1 MEIIGLAIFLAV
13 LFAFAGAISASFLW
27 KFKKDDF
34 LASES
39 NRCLNNFCEVDS
51 NWNSRG
57 RVYTKGLT
65 VIEKNGK
72 KQFVKQAKLCDIG
85 IIE

>member
-1 MEIIGLAIFLAV
+1 MEFIAIL
-13 LFAFAGAISASFLW
+13 LLYIGAISASFLW
-27 KFKKDDF
+27 RFKKDDF

-39 NRCLNNFCEVDS
+39 NRCLNNFCEVNS

-57 RVYTKGLT
+57 RLYTRGLT
-65 VIEKNGK
+65 VIEKNGR

-85 IIE
+85 ILD

>member
-1 MEIIGLAIFLAV
+1 MEFIAILLLYVGF
-13 LFAFAGAISASFLW
+13 ISASLLW

-51 NWNSRG
+51 NWNSRC

-65 VIEKNGK
+65 VIEKNGR

>member
-1 MEIIGLAIFLAV
+1 MEFIAILLLYV
-13 LFAFAGAISASFLW
+13 GAISASFLW

-39 NRCLNNFCEVDS
+39 KRCLNNFCEVDG

-57 RVYTKGLT
+57 KLYTKGLT
-65 VIEKNGK
+65 VIERNGK
-72 KQFVKQAKLCDIG
+72 KQFIKQAKLCDIG
-85 IIE
+85 ILD

>member
-1 MEIIGLAIFLAV
+1 MFILLVI
-13 LFAFAGAISASFLW
+13 LFVGAISASFLW

-34 LASES
+34 LANES
-39 NRCLNNFCEVDS
+39 NRCLNNFCEVES
-51 NWNSRG
+51 NWDSKG

-65 VIEKNGK
+65 VIERNGK